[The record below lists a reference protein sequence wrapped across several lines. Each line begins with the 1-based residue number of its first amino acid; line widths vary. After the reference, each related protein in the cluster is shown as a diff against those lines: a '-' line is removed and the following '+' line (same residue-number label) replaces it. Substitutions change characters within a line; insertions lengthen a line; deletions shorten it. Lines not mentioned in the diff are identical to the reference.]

1 MTHTVDHKPHPV
13 ALETGVTLHYIER
26 GDPGAPLVVFV
37 HGGGKN
43 WKQWGK
49 QLDPF
54 AAAGYRALAYSRR
67 YAEPNENPDI
77 DPAYNATVDASDLD
91 ALLRALELDATPA
104 HLVGA
109 SIGGVGCLFYTLA
122 HRDRVRSLTLG
133 EPPILR
139 WALDIPGGRES
150 FERFMADAFQPAG
163 RLFRRGD
170 DERAMGII
178 MDVFLGAGS
187 WAGMTEAQRHRIM
200 RGARDW
206 GAQSASTDAFPPL
219 DRELVRTITQPA
231 LLLTGDRTIPVHD
244 TVDAELARLLPNARR
259 VKVPNATHD
268 MWADAPEFCRAQT
281 LAFLGQTDEDAKRG

>member
-1 MTHTVDHKPHPV
+1 MTHSVDHKLHPV
-13 ALETGVTLHYIER
+13 ALDTGVTLHYIER
-26 GDPGAPLVVFV
+26 GDAGAPLVVFV

-67 YAEPNENPDI
+67 YAEPNDNAEI
-77 DPAYNATVDASDLD
+77 DPAYNATVDARDLD

-109 SIGGVGCLFYTLA
+109 SIGGVACLFYTLA

-139 WALDIPGGRES
+139 WALDIPEGREP
-150 FERFMADAFQPAG
+150 FERFFHDSFRPAG
-163 RLFRRGD
+163 ALFRRGD
-170 DERAMGII
+170 AERAMGII
-178 MDVFLGAGS
+178 MDVFLGDGA
-187 WAGMTEAQRHRIM
+187 WAAMPDAVRRRIM

-206 GAQSASTDAFPPL
+206 GAQTASTDAFPPL
-219 DRELVRTITQPA
+219 DRALVRTITQPA
-231 LLLTGDRTIPVHD
+231 LLLTGDRTIHVHD
-244 TVDAELARLLPNARR
+244 LVDAELARLLPNARR
-259 VKVPNATHD
+259 VKVPGATHD
-268 MWADAPEFCRAQT
+268 MWADAPELCRERT
-281 LAFLGQTDEDAKRG
+281 LEFLASL

>member
-1 MTHTVDHKPHPV
+1 MTHSVDHKLHPV
-13 ALETGVTLHYIER
+13 ALDTGVTLHYIER

-54 AAAGYRALAYSRR
+54 AAAGYRVVAYSRR
-67 YAEPNENPDI
+67 YAEPNENPEI
-77 DPAYNATVDASDLD
+77 DPAYNATVDARDLD
-91 ALLRALELDATPA
+91 ALLRAMDLDATPA

-109 SIGGVGCLFYTLA
+109 SIGGVACLFYTLS

-139 WALDIPGGRES
+139 WALDIPGAREA
-150 FERFMADAFQPAG
+150 FERFFHGSFQPAG
-163 RLFRRGD
+163 ELFRRGD
-170 DERAMGII
+170 AERAMAII
-178 MDVFLGAGS
+178 MDVFLGTGA
-187 WAGMTEAQRHRIM
+187 WAAMPDAARRRIM

-206 GAQSASTDAFPPL
+206 GAQTASTEAFAPL

-244 TVDAELARLLPNARR
+244 MVDAELARLLPNARR

-268 MWADAPEFCRAQT
+268 MWVDAPEFCREQALRF
-281 LAFLGQTDEDAKRG
+281 LASLR